1 MRRMIHAPPPD
12 LAHIGLEPPG
22 DGTLPFHSSTDFWVG
37 PKEGLGL
44 TRPYQNSGPKRQV
57 SRAL

>member
-1 MRRMIHAPPPD
+1 MRRMLHAPPPD

-37 PKEGLGL
+37 PKKGL
-44 TRPYQNSGPKRQV
+44 RFD
-57 SRAL
+57 